1 MLLRPVLVGDE
12 DAPFALNRARRR
24 RSRSSL
30 AGTCTTKPMLPDK
43 KTKTNVGVGI
53 GFILQLGG
61 LILTKMGDSTAMLGL
76 LLILAGV
83 VSLVWGCMNYAE
95 GKGHSK
101 WVGLVGV
108 AGIIGLIVLIVLPDQ
123 HKEA

>member
-1 MLLRPVLVGDE
+1 
-12 DAPFALNRARRR
+12 
-24 RSRSSL
+24 
-30 AGTCTTKPMLPDK
+30 MLPEK
-43 KTKTNVGVGI
+43 KTKTNVGVGL

-61 LILTKMGDSTAMLGL
+61 LILTKQGDTTATAILGL
-76 LLILAGV
+76 SLILAG
-83 VSLVWGCMNYAE
+83 LVFFIWGCMNYAE

-123 HKEA
+123 HKKGK